1 MFLVS
6 AVIFAASAVHF
17 SEEIEDEEL
26 ALAEHAAVIKEEDE
40 AEDGEL
46 IFDSDDIVAE
56 LDDESSCT
64 SD

>member
-1 MFLVS
+1 MFFVS

-17 SEEIEDEEL
+17 SEEVEDEEL
-26 ALAEHAAVIKEEDE
+26 ALAEHAAVIEQDDE

-56 LDDESSCT
+56 LDDASSCI